1 MNKKS
6 KIKKNVSRR
15 TFIKNSAYISG
26 GAILS
31 AHTGK
36 LFASDSDQLG
46 IALIGCGDRGT
57 FDLVRCLNSS
67 PGVALVSMADMFQDK
82 VDQSL
87 RSIQDAIKDKEKIKV
102 TPDTTYLGFDAYEK
116 VLAMKDVNLVLLA
129 TPPGFRPQ
137 MTRAAIEAG
146 KNVFMEKPGAV
157 DPVGVR
163 SLLKTTE
170 LAKSKGLSIAA
181 GFQQRWMPQYI
192 ELINHA
198 KNGRIGQITS
208 AHAYWAGDMVKW
220 HWESRKPEWS
230 DMEWQIRCWPYF
242 TWLSGDCYVEQI
254 VHNLDVMN
262 WMMGSTPVS
271 CFGMGGRAV
280 RTGPEFGNIYDHFT
294 VEYEYPN
301 GIRNLAMSSQML
313 GTTNRVSNRIEGT
326 EGWGTV
332 NRATAKIVGK
342 NPYQYDGQPKSAEEN
357 LFAALIKGIR
367 EGKTM
372 NDGKIVAEATMTAIM
387 GRTSAYTG
395 RELKWD
401 WIMNASKLDLTPPK
415 YEMGPLPVSPVPL
428 PGQTPLV

>member
-1 MNKKS
+1 MKS
-6 KIKKNVSRR
+6 KSSDQNDVSRR
-15 TFIKNSAYISG
+15 TFLKQSAYISG

-31 AHTGK
+31 AHTSR
-36 LFASDSDQLG
+36 LFAADSDQIG
-46 IALIGCGDRGT
+46 VALIGCGERGT
-57 FDLVRCLNSS
+57 FDLVRCLKSS
-67 PGVALVSMADMFQDK
+67 PGVALVAMADMFQDK
-82 VDQSL
+82 VDQSMIWL
-87 RSIQDAIKDKEKIKV
+87 QKAIEDKQKIKV
-102 TPDTTYLGFDAYEK
+102 TPDTTYLGFDAYKK
-116 VLAMKDVNLVLLA
+116 VLAMKEVDLVILA

-137 MTRAAIEAG
+137 MLRDSIEAG

-163 SLLKTTE
+163 SLLKSAE
-170 LAKSKGLSIAA
+170 LANSKGLSIAA

-198 KNGRIGQITS
+198 KNGRLGQITS
-208 AHAYWAGDMVKW
+208 AQAYWAGDMVKW
-220 HWESRKPEWS
+220 HWEPRKPEWS

-262 WMMGSTPVS
+262 WMMESTPVS

-294 VEYEYPN
+294 VEYEYPG
-301 GIRNLAMSSQML
+301 GIRNLAMSQQME

-332 NRATAKIVGK
+332 NRATSKIEGK
-342 NPYQYDGQPKSAEEN
+342 NPYKFDGEPKSAEEVQ
-357 LFAALIKGIR
+357 FAALIKGIR
-367 EGKTM
+367 EGKQM

-401 WIMNASKLDLTPPK
+401 WIMNASKLDLTPSK
-415 YEMGPLPVSPVPL
+415 YEMGPLEVAPVPL
-428 PGQTPLV
+428 PGKTPLI